1 MIEIGKKVLEVEA
14 KAVKNLISRIDKQ
27 FEKAVELIYECKGKV
42 VITGIGKSG
51 LIAQKIAAT
60 FTSTGTPAIFMHPT
74 EAVHGDLGIILDDDI
89 VIAISY
95 SGETKEIITLLEFI
109 KRIGVKLISL
119 TGNKNSKLAKYS
131 DIILDISVE
140 QEACPIGLIPT
151 SSTTAALAM
160 GDALAIAVMQKKGF
174 GKEDFVFVHPRGQ
187 IGKKLLKVKHLMHT
201 GNEVPI
207 VTITTPMRETV
218 QEMTQKKLGVTCVV
232 DENKKLVGI
241 ITDGD
246 LRRLLIKYGSFMDKT
261 AGECMKL
268 NPITIDKEELATEAL
283 NIMEDKKITS
293 LIIKNEKG
301 EVEGIIHLH
310 DLWRTEMF

>member
-1 MIEIGKKVLEVEA
+1 MINVGKKVLEVEA
-14 KAVKNLISRIDKQ
+14 EAVKNLIDRIDKQ
-27 FEKAVELIYECKGKV
+27 FEKAVELLYECKGKV

-60 FTSTGTPAIFMHPT
+60 FTSTGTPAIFIHPT

-89 VIAISY
+89 IIAISY

-109 KRIGVKLISL
+109 KRIGVKLIAL
-119 TGNKNSKLAKYS
+119 TGNKSSKLAKYS
-131 DIILDISVE
+131 DIVLDISVE

-174 GKEDFVFVHPRGQ
+174 GKEDFAFVHPRGQ

-201 GNEVPI
+201 GEEIPI
-207 VTITTPMRETV
+207 VCTNTSMRETV
-218 QEMTQKKLGVTCVV
+218 EEMTRKKLGVTCVI
-232 DENKKLVGI
+232 DKNKKLVGI

-246 LRRLLIKYGSFMDKT
+246 LRRLLIKYGSFMNKT
-261 AGECMKL
+261 AGECMKHD
-268 NPITIDKEELATEAL
+268 PITIDKEELATEAL
-283 NIMEDKKITS
+283 NIMEERKITS
-293 LIIKNEKG
+293 LIIKNKKG

>member
-1 MIEIGKKVLEVEA
+1 MIETGKKVLEVEA
-14 KAVKNLISRIDKQ
+14 KAVKNLIDRIDEQ
-27 FEKAVELIYECKGKV
+27 FDKAVEFLYQCKGKI

-74 EAVHGDLGIILDDDI
+74 EAVHGDLGIILEKDV

-95 SGETKEIITLLEFI
+95 SGETKEIITLLEFL
-109 KRIGVKLISL
+109 KRIGIKIIAL
-119 TGNKNSKLAKYS
+119 TGNKNSKLAKHS
-131 DIILDISVE
+131 DIVLDIGVE
-140 QEACPIGLIPT
+140 QEACPIGLVPT

-174 GKEDFVFVHPRGQ
+174 GEEDFAFVHPRGQ
-187 IGKKLLKVKHLMHT
+187 IGKRLLKVKHLMHT
-201 GNEVPI
+201 GEEIPI
-207 VTITTPMRETV
+207 VRTNTPMRETV
-218 QEMTQKKLGVTCVV
+218 EEMTRKKLGVTCVI
-232 DENKKLVGI
+232 DEDKKLVGI

-246 LRRLLIKYGSFMDKT
+246 LRRLLIKYGNFMNKT
-261 AGECMKL
+261 AGECMKFG
-268 NPITIDKEELATEAL
+268 PITIDKEELATKAL
-283 NIMEDKKITS
+283 NIMEEKKITS
-293 LIIKNEKG
+293 LIIKNNKD